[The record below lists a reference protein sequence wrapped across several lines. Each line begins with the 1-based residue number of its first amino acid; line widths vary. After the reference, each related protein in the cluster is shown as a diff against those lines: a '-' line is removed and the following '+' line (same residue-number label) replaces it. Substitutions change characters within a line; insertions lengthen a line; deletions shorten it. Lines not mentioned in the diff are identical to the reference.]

1 MSLMT
6 RDRLVNEANLLMRM
20 QGYSAF
26 SYADLSKKIGI
37 TKASIHHHFPTK
49 ETLGE
54 EVVIRALAEMN
65 VLFSQI
71 ESQFTSVR
79 ERLTAYMDIFAEGY
93 RTSLL
98 PLCCALSADL
108 ANLPD
113 NIKKQA
119 TTYFESQIAWLSRIL
134 AEGQVAGE
142 ISATIN
148 PEKMALI
155 ILNICEGA
163 SVVARATHKATLFEE
178 SLEQI
183 IFMLAASRSSN
194 V

>member
-6 RDRLVNEANLLMRM
+6 RDRLLNEANLLMRM
-20 QGYSAF
+20 RGYSAF

-49 ETLGE
+49 DMLGE
-54 EVVIRALAEMN
+54 EVVVRALEEMN
-65 VLFSQI
+65 AQFSRI
-71 ESQFTSVR
+71 ETESTSVR
-79 ERLTAYMDIFAEGY
+79 DRLTAYMEIFAEGY
-93 RTSLL
+93 RISLL

-113 NIKKQA
+113 NVKQQA
-119 TTYFESQIAWLSRIL
+119 TTYFESQIAWLTRIL
-134 AEGQVAGE
+134 TQGQAAGE
-142 ISATIN
+142 VSAAVS
-148 PEKMALI
+148 PEKTALI

-163 SVVARATHKATLFEE
+163 SVVARATHKANLFEE

-183 IFMLAASRSSN
+183 IFILTANGGNNA
-194 V
+194 

>member
-6 RDRLVNEANLLMRM
+6 KDRLLNEANLLIRK

-26 SYADLSKKIGI
+26 SYADLSKIIGI

-49 ETLGE
+49 GVMGE
-54 EVVIRALAEMN
+54 EVVVRSLEEMN

-71 ESQFTSVR
+71 ESQSTSVR
-79 ERLTAYMDIFAEGY
+79 KRLMAYMDIFAEGY
-93 RTSLL
+93 RTSML

-113 NIKKQA
+113 NVKQQA
-119 TTYFESQIAWLSRIL
+119 TTYFETQIAWLTRIL
-134 AEGQVAGE
+134 SEGQTTGE
-142 ISATIN
+142 VSHAISPKKT
-148 PEKMALI
+148 ALI

-163 SVVARATHKATLFEE
+163 SVVARATHKANLFED

-183 IFMLAASRSSN
+183 ILLLTAN
-194 V
+194 GVKNT

>member
-1 MSLMT
+1 MTLMT
-6 RDRLVNEANLLMRM
+6 RDRLLNEANLQMRM
-20 QGYSAF
+20 RGYSAF

-49 ETLGE
+49 DMLGE
-54 EVVIRALAEMN
+54 EVVIRAQEEMN
-65 VLFSQI
+65 ALFSRI
-71 ESQFTSVR
+71 ESQSTSVR
-79 ERLTAYMDIFAEGY
+79 DRLTAYMDIFAEGY

-113 NIKKQA
+113 NVKLQA
-119 TTYFESQIAWLSRIL
+119 TTYFDSQISWLTRIL
-134 AEGQVAGE
+134 AAGQAAGE
-142 ISATIN
+142 VSATVR
-148 PEKMALI
+148 PEKTALI

-163 SVVARATHKATLFEE
+163 SVVARATHKASLFED

-183 IFMLAASRSSN
+183 IFILTANGGNNA
-194 V
+194 